1 MPKYS
6 NVKPD
11 FQAPGPR
18 VLIEKAI
25 KLENMEQEDDV
36 DDNLEDSPFEPRR
49 TRYYESKKV
58 LGKLYRAIDEHK
70 FFEEVQRQSTSVSSS
85 HQHSRSLIDAVWR
98 YVQEQ
103 TALIQWSHYLD
114 FARDVKDAQVSLSS
128 APPLFQTNLANTPI
142 PQLRRKPH
150 RHHARLLHPPASL
163 HLRSRSLRRRDPWQ
177 EWRAIEASARILC
190 IHEGKT

>member
-25 KLENMEQEDDV
+25 KIEDIDLEEDDA
-36 DDNLEDSPFEPRR
+36 DDNLEDSPFDPPR
-49 TRYYESKKV
+49 THYYESHKV

-70 FFEEVQRQSTSVSSS
+70 FFEEVQLQS
-85 HQHSRSLIDAVWR
+85 SRKRAQSLLDTVWK

-103 TALIQWSHYLD
+103 TALIQWSHYID
-114 FARDVKDAQVSLSS
+114 FARDV
-128 APPLFQTNLANTPI
+128 
-142 PQLRRKPH
+142 
-150 RHHARLLHPPASL
+150 
-163 HLRSRSLRRRDPWQ
+163 RD
-177 EWRAIEASARILC
+177 S
-190 IHEGKT
+190 